1 LNIIEN
7 TFDGF
12 KNESIPIVLRELPQ
26 LNEASGG
33 GANKRDMADK
43 TASMQPS
50 TLFHE
55 AASPVTHPLT
65 DPFTSASSYTSSTLK
80 SIVCGVNQPDNM
92 ERKNQFD
99 IKSLMSPPE
108 PTPHESFARA
118 SPTKP
123 MDSQMKTLFPMPG
136 GRFPMSPPVS
146 PATKNITTDES
157 PAFAVRDPVLYPNA
171 ELQSSPSS
179 QTPLF
184 NEDEASAQRVVDE
197 HVAARKLDNLFRDR
211 EASPPRQSDYELALE
226 FKAQV
231 AKQFDANR
239 KKWLNR
245 ERLFLLE
252 DRALQNGTRRY
263 TNIAPASGGKP
274 RNQPPKQNG
283 SKNGVIK
290 VRSPP
295 HPKTNHIRNTPD
307 RSMGPK
313 VAREDKDFDLLPD
326 FCPPL
331 SSLPTKPNS
340 LKVDWRGAPIDLRND
355 PNAHL
360 LHADEI
366 LLAANLRLDCAT
378 YLTSKRRIF
387 IKRID
392 ALRIGKEFRKT
403 DAQQACKIDVN
414 KASKLWSAFDKVGWL
429 DPKWVKKYM

>member
-1 LNIIEN
+1 M
-7 TFDGF
+7 
-12 KNESIPIVLRELPQ
+12 
-26 LNEASGG
+26 NEASGG

-50 TLFHE
+50 TPFHD
-55 AASPVTHPLT
+55 AASPVTHSLT
-65 DPFTSASSYTSSTLK
+65 DSFTSITSYTSSIINTNI
-80 SIVCGVNQPDNM
+80 SGVNRLDNM

-99 IKSLMSPPE
+99 IQSLMSPPE
-108 PTPHESFARA
+108 PLPHESFARA
-118 SPTKP
+118 SPAKS

-146 PATKNITTDES
+146 PATKTIVTEDS
-157 PAFAVRDPVLYPNA
+157 PSLVVRDPILYPNA

-179 QTPLF
+179 QAPLF
-184 NEDEASAQRVVDE
+184 TEDEALAQRVVVG
-197 HVAARKLDNLFRDR
+197 HVAARKSDLFR

-226 FKAQV
+226 FKAEV

-252 DRALQNGTRRY
+252 DRALQNGARRY
-263 TNIAPASGGKP
+263 TNIAPASGGRI
-274 RNQPPKQNG
+274 RNSHPKQIG
-283 SKNGVIK
+283 PKSGISKP
-290 VRSPP
+290 RSPP
-295 HPKTNHIRNTPD
+295 KPHATTTGATPD
-307 RSMGPK
+307 RSIGPK

-326 FCPPL
+326 YCPPL

-355 PNAHL
+355 PNANL
-360 LHADEI
+360 LHPDEI

-387 IKRID
+387 MKRID
-392 ALRIGKEFRKT
+392 ALKIGKEFRKT

-429 DPKWVKKYM
+429 DPKWVRKFM

>member
-1 LNIIEN
+1 
-7 TFDGF
+7 
-12 KNESIPIVLRELPQ
+12 
-26 LNEASGG
+26 
-33 GANKRDMADK
+33 MADK

-50 TLFHE
+50 TSFHTV
-55 AASPVTHPLT
+55 ASPVTHPLT
-65 DPFTSASSYTSSTLK
+65 DLSTTSSSYTSSPINTII
-80 SIVCGVNQPDNM
+80 SGGVKRLDNM
-92 ERKNQFD
+92 ERKNQLD
-99 IKSLMSPPE
+99 IQSLMSPPE

-118 SPTKP
+118 SPTKA

-146 PATKNITTDES
+146 PATKNITTDDA
-157 PAFAVRDPVLYPNA
+157 PLHAVRDPILYPNA

-184 NEDEASAQRVVDE
+184 AEDEALAQRVVDG
-197 HVAARKLDNLFRDR
+197 HVAARESSLFR
-211 EASPPRQSDYELALE
+211 EASPPRHSDYELALE
-226 FKAQV
+226 FKAEV
-231 AKQFDANR
+231 AKQFNVNR

-252 DRALQNGTRRY
+252 DRAMQNGVRRY
-263 TNIAPASGGKP
+263 TNIAPASGAKRTVRSG
-274 RNQPPKQNG
+274 QI
-283 SKNGVIK
+283 KNGGKGHVIK
-290 VRSPP
+290 RT
-295 HPKTNHIRNTPD
+295 PKNSFATTSRATPD
-307 RSMGPK
+307 RSTGPK

-326 FCPPL
+326 YTPPL
-331 SSLPTKPNS
+331 SSLPSKPNS

-360 LHADEI
+360 LHPDEI

-387 IKRID
+387 MKRID
-392 ALRIGKEFRKT
+392 ALKIGKEFRKT